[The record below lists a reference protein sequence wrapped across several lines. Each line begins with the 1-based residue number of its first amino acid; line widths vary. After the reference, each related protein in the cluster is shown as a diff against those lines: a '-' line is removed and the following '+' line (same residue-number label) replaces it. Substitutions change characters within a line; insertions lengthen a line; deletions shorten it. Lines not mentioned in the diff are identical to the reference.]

1 LGLLN
6 ADFTSLHFSEL
17 NLTERVPD
25 SQTDRGERPRQRRY
39 MSCQAVQSEGPR
51 RQTLQTEPRKG
62 RKEAKER
69 DTDGADTAQR
79 QRQRQRQ
86 REARKKKRQERNG
99 RNYTALATG
108 LQSPHSTVVLGRVKD
123 SSSHDSTSRSLP
135 QVISEK

>member
-1 LGLLN
+1 
-6 ADFTSLHFSEL
+6 
-17 NLTERVPD
+17 
-25 SQTDRGERPRQRRY
+25 

-79 QRQRQRQ
+79 QRHWQRQRQRQ
-86 REARKKKRQERNG
+86 REARRKKRQERNG

-108 LQSPHSTVVLGRVKD
+108 LQSRGVHF
-123 SSSHDSTSRSLP
+123 
-135 QVISEK
+135 